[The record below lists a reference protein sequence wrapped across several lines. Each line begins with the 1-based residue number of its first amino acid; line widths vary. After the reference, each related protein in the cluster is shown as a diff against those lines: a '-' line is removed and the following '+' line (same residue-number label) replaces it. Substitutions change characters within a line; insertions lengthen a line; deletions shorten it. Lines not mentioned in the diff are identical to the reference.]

1 MALEVF
7 TGTDT
12 FGRLASEDERAAAAA
27 TIGAALDG
35 ADLEEKLQ
43 ARTRRYRR
51 ADATRSDRD
60 VRVIVDTEASAS
72 ATVVEVH
79 APDDIGL
86 LARVASVFVD
96 LDLDVAQAIVSTVGD
111 RVVDVF
117 YLRDP
122 GGTRFAD
129 RHSVDALRATL
140 FTRLT
145 TVVTLDDRSRPEG

>member
-1 MALEVF
+1 MPSGCEN
-7 TGTDT
+7 
-12 FGRLASEDERAAAAA
+12 AAA

-35 ADLEEKLQ
+35 DADLDEKLQ

-51 ADATRSDRD
+51 ADTAPSDRD
-60 VRVIVDTEASAS
+60 VRVVVDTQASAR

-96 LDLDVAQAIVSTVGD
+96 LGLDVAQAIVSTVGD

-145 TVVTLDDRSRPEG
+145 TVVTLDNRSRSEG